1 VPRPAPRVIVFGG
14 PNGAGKSTH
23 AEPILRALG
32 ISIFVTP
39 I

>member
-14 PNGAGKSTH
+14 PNGAGKS
-23 AEPILRALG
+23 LRALG